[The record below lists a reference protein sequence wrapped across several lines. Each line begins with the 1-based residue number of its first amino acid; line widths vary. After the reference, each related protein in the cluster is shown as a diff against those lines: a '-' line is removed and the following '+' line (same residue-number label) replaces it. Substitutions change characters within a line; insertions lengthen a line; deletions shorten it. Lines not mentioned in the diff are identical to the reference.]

1 MRFVAHLVSVV
12 FHPLLILTYLLLL
25 ILVVNPFMFGYRE
38 IGEADALL
46 LMVFLTS
53 VLIPLIAILV
63 MKGIGWVH
71 TLQMSDR
78 HERIGPYL
86 VTSVLYLSLY
96 LHLLKTRSFP
106 PFILIITLGSVI
118 SLFLGFFVNNFRK
131 ISMHALSIGGFLVAS
146 FLLYYKYSTTHFG
159 LRISGLYEVQIPTI
173 YLLYLAL
180 FIAGLVCS
188 ARLVL
193 QKHNSVEVYSGF
205 FLGIFSM
212 TVAFLFLR

>member
-1 MRFVAHLVSVV
+1 M
-12 FHPLLILTYLLLL
+12 
-25 ILVVNPFMFGYRE
+25 LVVNPYMFGYRE
-38 IGEADALL
+38 IGEADTLI

-96 LHLLKTRSFP
+96 LHLLKTRAFP

-118 SLFLGFFVNNFRK
+118 SLFL
-131 ISMHALSIGGFLVAS
+131 S
-146 FLLYYKYSTTHFG
+146 
-159 LRISGLYEVQIPTI
+159 
-173 YLLYLAL
+173 
-180 FIAGLVCS
+180 
-188 ARLVL
+188 
-193 QKHNSVEVYSGF
+193 
-205 FLGIFSM
+205 
-212 TVAFLFLR
+212 